1 MTYMIRFGCLLA
13 SMLLSASVFA
23 NDILVE
29 NAWARATAPGQD
41 TAGVDL
47 TISSK
52 QAATL
57 VGASSAVC
65 KSIEL
70 HSMTMTSGMM
80 KMREVPSI
88 TLPAGKRVNLGEN
101 GFHLM
106 LIGLKA
112 PLRAGDS
119 VPLTLDIKVSNR
131 TVNIEAKA
139 EVKPL
144 TVTKPAMD
152 EMPSGY

>member
-1 MTYMIRFGCLLA
+1 MTYLFRFVCLLA

-23 NDILVE
+23 ADIQVG

-47 TISSK
+47 TITSK

-65 KSIEL
+65 KTIEL

-88 TLPAGKRVNLGEN
+88 ALPAGKRVNLGEA
-101 GFHLM
+101 GYHLM
-106 LIGLKA
+106 LIGLKS
-112 PLRAGDS
+112 PLKPGDS
-119 VPLTLDIKVSNR
+119 IPLTLDIKVPDR
-131 TVNIEAKA
+131 TVNIDVKA

-144 TVTKPAMD
+144 TAAKPAMED
-152 EMPSGY
+152 MPGGY